1 MNDVDVTSGDIGG
14 AMLIHGFVDP
24 NKLPTAPSTQA
35 RNDLGS
41 RIVFID

>member
-1 MNDVDVTSGDIGG
+1 MGG
-14 AMLIHGFVDP
+14 AMLIHGFIDTT
-24 NKLPTAPSTQA
+24 KLPTAPSTQA